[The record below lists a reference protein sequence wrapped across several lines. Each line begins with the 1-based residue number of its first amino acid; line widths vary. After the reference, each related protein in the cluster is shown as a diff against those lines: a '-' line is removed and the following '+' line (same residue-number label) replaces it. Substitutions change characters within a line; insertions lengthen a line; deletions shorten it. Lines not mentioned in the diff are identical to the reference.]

1 MFKGIVKLSKNGK
14 GSLLVSEDLSFK
26 LSRKELFKVFP
37 GDKVECSVQQD
48 KATIQKIIERNT
60 TEVIGKLKKT
70 NKGWIAESVNNEFHL
85 EIVIKKNTSKKLKNG
100 DFCKIKIKKQ
110 PSLKHRPEGYIVE
123 QLIFSNIF
131 EEADEIALQTN
142 LNIKRTFPKT
152 ILPEINRIC
161 LLYTSPSPRDY

>member
-70 NKGWIAESVNNEFHL
+70 NNNFKMFKQKIIL
-85 EIVIKKNTSKKLKNG
+85 LVLACFFLNT
-100 DFCKIKIKKQ
+100 C
-110 PSLKHRPEGYIVE
+110 
-123 QLIFSNIF
+123 
-131 EEADEIALQTN
+131 
-142 LNIKRTFPKT
+142 
-152 ILPEINRIC
+152 
-161 LLYTSPSPRDY
+161 

>member
-60 TEVIGKLKKT
+60 NEVIGKLKKT
-70 NKGWIAESVNNEFHL
+70 NKTQSKIQSILNSDELEVKDDGTQSSAEETILKN
-85 EIVIKKNTSKKLKNG
+85 IKK
-100 DFCKIKIKKQ
+100 
-110 PSLKHRPEGYIVE
+110 
-123 QLIFSNIF
+123 
-131 EEADEIALQTN
+131 
-142 LNIKRTFPKT
+142 
-152 ILPEINRIC
+152 
-161 LLYTSPSPRDY
+161 